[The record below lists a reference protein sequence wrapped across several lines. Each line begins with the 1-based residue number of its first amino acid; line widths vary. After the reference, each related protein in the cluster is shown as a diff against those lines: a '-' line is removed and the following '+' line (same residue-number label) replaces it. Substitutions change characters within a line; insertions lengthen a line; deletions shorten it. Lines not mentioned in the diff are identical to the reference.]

1 MKDEVFDV
9 GINYVNEPIEPYSVA
24 EAASGGVLPYT
35 FSKVSGPDWLIV
47 SAGGT
52 IRGTPRAEGANPD
65 LILRVTD
72 SDGAYKEMTLHVDDT
87 KDGIAIDAIHFPD
100 EKFRAYIAEE
110 KDLNQNGSLSV
121 DEIKA
126 VKDMDVSFSDIS
138 DLKGIEFFSALE
150 ELNCSNNKLT
160 SLDISRNQKL
170 KTLYC
175 VFNELTAIDVS
186 KNKELASYLA
196 AAIN

>member
-1 MKDEVFDV
+1 
-9 GINYVNEPIEPYSVA
+9 
-24 EAASGGVLPYT
+24 
-35 FSKVSGPDWLIV
+35 
-47 SAGGT
+47 
-52 IRGTPRAEGANPD
+52 
-65 LILRVTD
+65 
-72 SDGAYKEMTLHVDDT
+72 MTLHVDDT

-160 SLDISRNQKL
+160 
-170 KTLYC
+170 
-175 VFNELTAIDVS
+175 
-186 KNKELASYLA
+186 
-196 AAIN
+196 

>member
-1 MKDEVFDV
+1 M
-9 GINYVNEPIEPYSVA
+9 
-24 EAASGGVLPYT
+24 
-35 FSKVSGPDWLIV
+35 
-47 SAGGT
+47 
-52 IRGTPRAEGANPD
+52 
-65 LILRVTD
+65 
-72 SDGAYKEMTLHVDDT
+72 
-87 KDGIAIDAIHFPD
+87 
-100 EKFRAYIAEE
+100 
-110 KDLNQNGSLSV
+110 

-186 KNKELASYLA
+186 KNKELASLSCSSNKLTA
-196 AAIN
+196 WMSVKMRD